1 MLRIFFA
8 ALIISSLLE
17 IEYPV
22 NTSAS
27 GMFGVTI
34 VHKGSSSFFK
44 CLIELLL
51 IYFVPLL
58 AIITGSRTTF
68 FDLYFFKIL

>member
-1 MLRIFFA
+1 MLRIVFA

-34 VHKGSSSFFK
+34 VHKGRSSFYR

-51 IYFVPLL
+51 INFAPPL

-68 FDLYFFKIL
+68 FDLYFFKVL